1 MALKIR
7 ILIIATI
14 SIIIAS
20 IAGIQSIE
28 VSTNEAYAIE
38 AEGTI
43 PSWIKELAKSWII
56 DETTTSEYLGSLE
69 WLINNEIILVDT
81 ASAEST
87 DLSIETK
94 ISEMSMDIKDL
105 SKENKKLLNQN
116 KDLNKRLDD
125 LESSLPVTVYRVFT
139 PESIDDCTLTGGF
152 GITTVNG
159 WCPDGIQ
166 QYFKLTGPK
175 QVSTSE
181 AFIVWTVHPRGND
194 HCNVD
199 FTELDSSSEYSNI
212 WIYCDSPPME
222 GVPLT
227 LFVIDDPDSGGW
239 VEMMTIMTGTMGPP

>member
-1 MALKIR
+1 MVTLKTRMLVIVG
-7 ILIIATI
+7 I

-20 IAGIQSIE
+20 IVGIQSIE
-28 VSTNEAYAIE
+28 VSSTEAYAV
-38 AEGTI
+38 EGYVPT
-43 PSWIKELAKSWII
+43 WVKEVAMYWSA
-56 DETTTSEYLGSLE
+56 DELPTSKYLNSLE
-69 WLINNEIILVDT
+69 WLINKGIISVDT
-81 ASAEST
+81 ASAEP
-87 DLSIETK
+87 DDPSIGTK

-139 PESIDDCTLTGGF
+139 PEPIDDCTLTGGF
-152 GITTVNG
+152 GFTTVNG

-181 AFIVWTVHPRGND
+181 AFIVWTVNPRGND

-222 GVPLT
+222 GTPLT
-227 LFVIDDPDSGGW
+227 LFVIDDPDSGGF
-239 VEMMTIMTGTMGPP
+239 VEMMTIMGSP